1 MAEFH
6 RNCLGLYC
14 RPGGKFLFN
23 ANQFP
28 KVPNCGCRLKLMSN
42 YLEVKLMVF
51 PLYMTLIT

>member
-1 MAEFH
+1 MAKVR

-14 RPGGKFLFN
+14 RSGGKSLFN

-28 KVPNCGCRLKLMSN
+28 RVRNCGCRLKLMSN